1 MIYGNDNS
9 IDNNSLY
16 YNIYRQINIFYNGS
30 KNINNQ
36 KTDYNSLLIKYTH
49 IRIFIV
55 IKIRNKLVKENI
67 A

>member
-16 YNIYRQINIFYNGS
+16 YNIYRQINIFSNGS

-36 KTDYNSLLIKYTH
+36 KTNYKSRLI
-49 IRIFIV
+49 ISILI
-55 IKIRNKLVKENI
+55 
-67 A
+67 

>member
-36 KTDYNSLLIKYTH
+36 KTDYNSLLI
-49 IRIFIV
+49 ISILI
-55 IKIRNKLVKENI
+55 
-67 A
+67 

>member
-16 YNIYRQINIFYNGS
+16 KNRYRQINIFYNGS

-36 KTDYNSLLIKYTH
+36 DTNHNSSLIILSINPYKNIH
-49 IRIFIV
+49 C
-55 IKIRNKLVKENI
+55 NKDTK
-67 A
+67 